1 MENDNKILKS
11 CDVGQVSQPLRA
23 LFLLFKLTFTH
34 YRGPLTLFKKK
45 ALCFKGTMIYK
56 YHILFKNVLN
66 KRADFILKFVDIDL
80 ECKL

>member
-45 ALCFKGTMIYK
+45 HYASK
-56 YHILFKNVLN
+56 
-66 KRADFILKFVDIDL
+66 
-80 ECKL
+80 EQ

>member
-45 ALCFKGTMIYK
+45 HYASKE
-56 YHILFKNVLN
+56 HILFKNVLN
-66 KRADFILKFVDIDL
+66 KGADFILKFVDIDL